1 MKVFY
6 THVKQHSLALVFAVV
21 VGTLSVLP
29 TVLAPLAL
37 GDGYQ
42 GVQFFYLN
50 DETIYRARIH
60 EILDGHSAVASPFL
74 SEYKDAAAVVP
85 PINEFF
91 YAVPAFVLGLSG
103 AVVFAKFVFPL
114 VLFLL
119 VYLLVVGLLSSLPLD
134 TKRLTAITCGLLV
147 TLGYDL
153 VDVGWVKTLLMG
165 DAGTHLLIWTRL
177 VNPVTAVLVAFTAL
191 IVMWRIM
198 NGKSKLL
205 AIPLAAI
212 LAVSVGYFFSFAVCY
227 VFLGLLTLVA
237 LVHKDYPAARAFIV
251 AGLLSLLI
259 DASYWQHTLS
269 TIGGEAGRAAALKNG
284 MSFTHHPIV
293 NKLVLA
299 ATLFVGAL
307 FGFGHFAGKE
317 IYAKNKN
324 TWLFILAMLA
334 TSWIVF
340 AQQLV
345 TGKAI
350 WPDHF
355 VQFTIPFVMVSV
367 LSASALALASRFPR
381 LWKYA
386 LSLLVVVS
394 IALGT
399 YSAGSYTYSLKD
411 FSRQQETYGPLLS
424 WLNINAPRECVV
436 MLREWNEELERT
448 IPGYSNCNVYST
460 QYVYSVVPPD
470 RVLHN
475 FVLRMRLLE
484 VDPQKAEEYLY
495 ADENDVR
502 GYFFEN
508 WGQLYMSTQGR
519 DAWLDAKVS
528 MVANAYRESL
538 KQSLDDEIR
547 QYRIDYLYAA
557 TPLSME
563 MLKELPGISVA
574 QQTAHYTLYSIPA
587 R

>member
-1 MKVFY
+1 MNAFSSLIK
-6 THVKQHSLALVFAVV
+6 KHSLALVFAVV
-21 VGTLSVLP
+21 VGVISVLP

-37 GDGYQ
+37 ADAYKGI
-42 GVQFFYLN
+42 QFFYLN

-60 EILDGHSAVASPFL
+60 EILDGHGWVASPFL
-74 SEYKDAAAVVP
+74 YEYKNAEAVVP
-85 PINEFF
+85 PINEYF
-91 YAVPAFVLGLSG
+91 YAIPAYFLGLSG
-103 AVVFAKFVFPL
+103 TVVLLKFIFPL
-114 VLFLL
+114 ALFLL
-119 VYLLVVGLLSSLPLD
+119 VYALMVGLLASLPRD
-134 TKRLTAITCGLLV
+134 SRSMTAVAAGLLV
-147 TLGYDL
+147 TLGYDF
-153 VDVGWVKTLLMG
+153 VDIGWVKTLLTG
-165 DAGTHLLIWTRL
+165 NAGTHLMIWTRL
-177 VNPVTAVLVAFTAL
+177 VNPVTGVLIAFTAL
-191 IVMWRIM
+191 IVMWKIM

-205 AIPLAAI
+205 VVPLAAL

-237 LVHKDYPAARAFIV
+237 LVRREYIQAGTFIF

-269 TIGGEAGRAAALKNG
+269 TIGGEAGKAAALKNG

-293 NKLVLA
+293 NKFVLA
-299 ATLFVGAL
+299 TTFAVGAL
-307 FGFGHFAGKE
+307 FTFGYFTDRE
-317 IYAKNKN
+317 VYAKNKH
-324 TWLFILAMLA
+324 TWLFILAMFT

-355 VQFTIPFVMVSV
+355 VQFTIPLALVSV
-367 LSASALALASRFPR
+367 LSAGALVLSPRFPK
-381 LWKYA
+381 LWKYL
-386 LSLLVVVS
+386 LSLTLVAC

-399 YSAGSYTYSLKD
+399 YSAGSYTHSLKD
-411 FSRQQETYGPLLS
+411 YSRQQETYGPLLS
-424 WLNINAPRECVV
+424 WLNSNGTSECVV
-436 MLREWNEELERT
+436 MLREWNEELERI

-460 QYVYSVVPPD
+460 QYVYSVVPPE

-475 FVLRMRLLE
+475 FVLRMRLLGI
-484 VDPQKAEEYLY
+484 DPQKAEEYLY

-528 MVANAYRESL
+528 MIANAYRESL

-547 QYRIDYLYAA
+547 RYRIDYLYAV
-557 TPLSME
+557 TPLSIE
-563 MLKELPGISVA
+563 MLKELPGITIA
-574 QQTAHYTLYSIPA
+574 QQTSHYTLYNIPTP
-587 R
+587 